1 MFLRQPLQI
10 TSKFNKALLCAGF
23 MLSFSSFSVQAEL
36 ILLSEHS
43 LSKVTG
49 QSGLTIDL
57 ETRTTIGEVEYVD
70 AGSLYW
76 KDYTFEGIGGGLVDN
91 IRIKIDS
98 TDGNE
103 TLASGFSDMA
113 FLASLGY
120 LDAAETDVA
129 WATAQYDDGNGGFG
143 KQFNDGDLVIHVTS
157 KDYGIDFNLPV
168 PTNATDQATNLQ
180 ATKNAIDFHM
190 QQGDFGLRSSDGLVE
205 TSLTRN
211 FSVEAYLGY
220 LDIILR
226 NNGNGYTDT
235 GMAPALGTPKNI
247 RLGDSYIELDLK
259 FRVEDLD
266 VDSTNIALNRTI
278 SRSVAN
284 PYLTL
289 KNMRIHN
296 ERGLDTL
303 GSFGF
308 ASVEA
313 KIGAASGILR
323 NMDQLANA
331 GLSTYVD
338 GQAIYDI
345 NVKWDWDLPDVSFG
359 DTGDSIGAVYFTDF
373 HINDT
378 SIVIS
383 AK

>member
-10 TSKFNKALLCAGF
+10 TSKFNKALLCAGL
-23 MLSFSSFSVQAEL
+23 MLSISSFSVQAEL

-57 ETRTTIGEVEYVD
+57 ETRTTIGEIEYVD

-226 NNGNGYTDT
+226 NNGNGFTDT

-247 RLGDSYIELDLK
+247 RLADSYIELDLK

-266 VDSTNIALNRTI
+266 VESTNNALNRAI
-278 SRSVAN
+278 SRNVTN

-313 KIGAASGILR
+313 KIGAASEILR
-323 NMDQLANA
+323 NMDQLANSA
-331 GLSTYVD
+331 LSTHVD

-345 NVKWDWDLPDVSFG
+345 NVKWDWDLPDISFG

-383 AK
+383 AH